1 MSAVAVVFAV
11 AFPLF
16 GFPSVA
22 AWAVGKNFLEKFLTT
37 LASAPKGWP
46 PRMEA
51 IKTRRA
57 KGMDA
62 RVFLQDKDV
71 L

>member
-1 MSAVAVVFAV
+1 MQAFVFAVAVAVAVVF
-11 AFPLF
+11 LLY

-22 AWAVGKNFLEKFLTT
+22 AWAVG
-37 LASAPKGWP
+37 
-46 PRMEA
+46 
-51 IKTRRA
+51 KTRRA

-62 RVFLQDKDV
+62 RVFLQDRDV